1 MCLTRHYAGSNIT
14 SLTQARPLATRKKA
28 DMTTNQITLHDI
40 VGLAQFVSELVRQ
53 GVSFTV
59 WSEDVSASSKPEIV
73 WHVTL
78 TGGF

>member
-1 MCLTRHYAGSNIT
+1 M
-14 SLTQARPLATRKKA
+14 K
-28 DMTTNQITLHDI
+28 TNQITLHDI

-53 GVSFTV
+53 GVIFTV
-59 WSEDVSASSKPEIV
+59 SSEDASASSKPEIV